1 MSVVGC
7 SQSDALAAASAALP
21 RYRLTMW
28 VEARLTWKVIWPFST
43 VRVPLPLQASLAW
56 NMELSVS
63 KSAVYTPSGKAAVS
77 TAEEA
82 TEEAASELAAP
93 DAAEDAVEEAPQPA
107 SRLSAREAATTQEKT
122 RFIGNTSTL

>member
-1 MSVVGC
+1 MVGC
-7 SQSDALAAASAALP
+7 SQSASWSAASEALP

-43 VRVPLPLQASLAW
+43 VRVPLPSQASLAW
-56 NMELSVS
+56 NMLLSVS
-63 KSAVYTPSGKAAVS
+63 NSAVYTPSGKAAVS
-77 TAEEA
+77 A
-82 TEEAASELAAP
+82 TEEAASELAALE
-93 DAAEDAVEEAPQPA
+93 AAEDAVEEAPQPT